1 MTTPTTTASVFDV
14 VDAAFS
20 AAIQTLDKQCGLGY
34 AKKNPQLLA
43 SLTKI
48 ILDVSMNDC
57 VASEEEVEEFFGKI
71 K

>member
-20 AAIQTLDKQCGLGY
+20 AAIQTLDKQCGQGY

-48 ILDVSMNDC
+48 IIDTALIEWEHSDP
-57 VASEEEVEEFFGKI
+57 
-71 K
+71 